1 LRLITNIPETFY
13 YFLNS
18 VCGSIVC
25 TFTFKLGL
33 CGEKKYRCPSKPK
46 FYTLNFIISQLIHVR
61 EQLRLKNVEM
71 EAMERRILM
80 LQEAE
85 VQRQRERQL
94 DQEEMDKNRREL
106 QKVQSLQVRVYLSM
120 TLFE

>member
-1 LRLITNIPETFY
+1 
-13 YFLNS
+13 
-18 VCGSIVC
+18 
-25 TFTFKLGL
+25 
-33 CGEKKYRCPSKPK
+33 
-46 FYTLNFIISQLIHVR
+46 
-61 EQLRLKNVEM
+61 M

-106 QKVQSLQVRVYLSM
+106 QKVQSLQVRVYLRM